1 MSEQIVM
8 GGDQRYKILNR
19 DVIKYIAMFTM
30 LLNHIAQG
38 FLTNGTLV
46 YKLMLS
52 VGYFTAPVMLYFLVE
67 GYYYTRSHKKY
78 FLRLFLFALVSELP
92 FCLLFGLASQ
102 GRLAFCGMNM
112 LFTLCLCFLLICAM
126 ENLSSNILKTGVII
140 VVFLVSRYFD
150 WTWYAPLFTLLFLLA
165 RKTGRK
171 TVLAAA
177 FAVPAVLFGV
187 NYNIVPY
194 ILYVGFVPSTAVL
207 YCILDMAGIALGGAC
222 IMCLYNGERMES
234 GRTFSKWFFY
244 LFYPAHLTVLA
255 LLLSVSL

>member
-1 MSEQIVM
+1 MSSK
-8 GGDQRYKILNR
+8 RLNR
-19 DVIKYIAMFTM
+19 DVIKYIAMATM
-30 LLNHIAQG
+30 LCNHIANI
-38 FLTNGTLV
+38 FMEPGTL
-46 YKLMLS
+46 LFDFMIGI
-52 VGYFTAPVMLYFLVE
+52 GYFTAPVMLYFLVE

-207 YCILDMAGIALGGAC
+207 YCILDMAGIALAGAC

>member
-1 MSEQIVM
+1 MSERIVM

-187 NYNIVPY
+187 NYNIVP
-194 ILYVGFVPSTAVL
+194 
-207 YCILDMAGIALGGAC
+207 
-222 IMCLYNGERMES
+222 
-234 GRTFSKWFFY
+234 
-244 LFYPAHLTVLA
+244 
-255 LLLSVSL
+255 